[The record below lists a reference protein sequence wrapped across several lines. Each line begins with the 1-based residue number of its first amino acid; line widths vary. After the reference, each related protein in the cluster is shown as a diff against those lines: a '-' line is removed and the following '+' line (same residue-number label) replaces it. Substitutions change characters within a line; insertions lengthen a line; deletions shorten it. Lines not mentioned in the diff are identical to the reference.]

1 MVVSTPCASLLEVHD
16 RSPERARWYCSQL
29 EQGSV
34 LFFPTVPFH
43 LAEADREFLLALQL
57 SGSWFHKNISYRPTT
72 GILRGVS
79 GDGEGHTRL
88 HRIMQDFSSEV
99 TQIVANPLT
108 PYPPHPRLHFASLP
122 PI

>member
-1 MVVSTPCASLLEVHD
+1 MEVCSPCASLLEVHD

-79 GDGEGHTRL
+79 GDGEDQTRL
-88 HRIMQDFSSEV
+88 HRIMQDFSTEV
-99 TQIVANPLT
+99 THFVADPRT
-108 PYPPHPRLHFASLP
+108 PYPAPPRLAF
-122 PI
+122 

>member
-1 MVVSTPCASLLEVHD
+1 MEVSSPCASLLEVHD

-72 GILRGVS
+72 GILTGVS
-79 GDGEGHTRL
+79 ADGEAQTRVP
-88 HRIMQDFSSEV
+88 RIMQHFSK
-99 TQIVANPLT
+99 QAT
-108 PYPPHPRLHFASLP
+108 P
-122 PI
+122 